1 VGAGV
6 ADWEALPLLERLGS
20 GVLDAEGEG
29 GSDAVGG
36 GEREGAAETEALGE
50 AASVG
55 GGEGEARG
63 EALALGERLAAPGVA
78 EGLPLVES
86 ERRSEAE
93 AEAEGGAEG
102 EPSGERDAEGEPV
115 GLASLDAVSAWL
127 AAPLRVR
134 LGEVLLE
141 PEKDGEVV
149 SLCVR
154 RGLPLAERLA
164 GPLREALP
172 LPAGE
177 REALGERDAVV
188 VLQAEGLPPPL
199 RDTLA
204 VPEA

>member
-1 VGAGV
+1 VLAV
-6 ADWEALPLLERLGS
+6 PAS
-20 GVLDAEGEG
+20 GV
-29 GSDAVGG
+29 
-36 GEREGAAETEALGE
+36 
-50 AASVG
+50 
-55 GGEGEARG
+55 
-63 EALALGERLAAPGVA
+63 P
-78 EGLPLVES
+78 
-86 ERRSEAE
+86 
-93 AEAEGGAEG
+93 EGGAEG
-102 EPSGERDAEGEPV
+102 APLSEPPAEAEGAPCDAEGEPV
-115 GLASLDAVSAWL
+115 GLASLDAVSSWL

-141 PEKDGEVV
+141 PDKDGEVV

-154 RGLPLAERLA
+154 RGLALAERLA

-188 VLQAEGLPPPL
+188 VPQAEGLPPPL